1 MAVYAATISA
11 LRRDH
16 EFTLPVAV
24 RIDPAVGAVKA
35 AVSGGLSG
43 RSSQARTQVMSWRVS
58 PNASRRRRF
67 TAATRWCSHWS
78 LAATPR

>member
-1 MAVYAATISA
+1 MTGRVSQWAVYAATISA

-35 AVSGGLSG
+35 AV
-43 RSSQARTQVMSWRVS
+43 
-58 PNASRRRRF
+58 
-67 TAATRWCSHWS
+67 
-78 LAATPR
+78 